1 MVFAVALGTK
11 TELLGNGVAVVVHS
25 WMAGAAV
32 VVYVLFV
39 SFVSFTSFVVLVA
52 LPVADTLPAA
62 DGALVK
68 LFIRGG
74 GGGGCTGS
82 CRVVAESSSALYFGL
97 HLPVK

>member
-39 SFVSFTSFVVLVA
+39 SFASFTSFVVLVA

-68 LFIRGG
+68 LFI
-74 GGGGCTGS
+74 
-82 CRVVAESSSALYFGL
+82 
-97 HLPVK
+97 